1 MPLLRLPTVR
11 GVIDRRVLVNYRVDP
26 DVLQRQVPAP
36 FRVATVG
43 GFGIAGICL
52 IRLVHAR
59 PRGVPRWL
67 GLRSENA
74 AHRVAVTV
82 PTADGERDGV
92 YVVRRDTSSFWNA
105 LVGGRLFPGVHHRA
119 AFRVDERDDAVAVH
133 LTSRDG
139 ATAVELRGRPTAAL
153 PPGSVFADVA
163 AASAFFERGALGW
176 SPAAR
181 SGCFDCLELNSFAWH
196 VEPLAVEHVRSSWL
210 EERARFPDG
219 TVLFDSALMMRGIEH
234 EWRAHAPLDAELCGT
249 RRCATIRG

>member
-1 MPLLRLPTVR
+1 MPLLRLPIVR

-26 DVLQRQVPAP
+26 DVLQRQLPAP

-52 IRLVHAR
+52 IRLVQER

-82 PTADGERDGV
+82 PGAHGDREGV

-119 AFRVDERDDAVAVH
+119 AFRVDERDDAVAIH

-139 ATAVELRGRPTAAL
+139 ATAVELRGRAVAAL

-163 AASAFFERGALGW
+163 AASSFFERGALGW

-181 SGCFDCLELNSFAWH
+181 RGCYDCLELKSFAWR
-196 VEPLAVEHVRSSWL
+196 VEPLAVEHARSSWL
-210 EERARFPDG
+210 EDPARFPAG
-219 TVLFDSALMMRGIEH
+219 SVTFDSALLMRGIEH
-234 EWRAHAPLDAELCGT
+234 EWRAHDRLDAELC
-249 RRCATIRG
+249 